1 MINITLFAQIIQL
14 LNRSEFKTLV
24 NKYQTDKYTK
34 GINTWTHFVSMLF
47 FQFAHANSLSEIS
60 NGLKA
65 TSGDLNH
72 LGIQKKV
79 PCKSSLSYINEHR
92 SWEFFR
98 DYYIS
103 LYKTF
108 TNEGNFKQIQFKIKR
123 KIYLLDSTT
132 ITLCL
137 SLFDWAKYRTA
148 KGAIKL
154 HMLLDYDGFLPSF
167 INVTT
172 GKVADVKEARR
183 ISIPA
188 NSVVVADRAYEDYK
202 LLSKWDNSGIKFV
215 IRIKESTGT
224 IGMKENPLPEGKNEN
239 ILIDEKIIL
248 ENEETREKYPNQ
260 LRRVVIYDRKND
272 NTIIL
277 VTNNFTWTARTI
289 SELYKGRWNIE
300 AFFKMLKQQLK
311 IKTFIGTSLNAVM
324 IQIWTA
330 MTTILLMKYLKQRGK
345 YNWSM
350 SNLIAFLRMGLF
362 LKLNLQQWLDK
373 PFKPPDEIGE
383 DKLQTKL
390 FEQK

>member
-98 DYYIS
+98 DYYMS
-103 LYKTF
+103 LYKIF
-108 TNEGNFKQIQFKIKR
+108 TNEGNFKQIKFKIKR

-202 LLSKWDNSGIKFV
+202 LLSKWDKSGIKFV

-224 IGMKENPLPEGKNEN
+224 IGMKENQLPEGKNED
-239 ILIDEKIIL
+239 ILIDEKITL
-248 ENEETREKYPNQ
+248 ENKETREKYPNR
-260 LRRVVIYDRKND
+260 LRRVVIYDRKNN

>member
-167 INVTT
+167 INVTI

>member
-14 LNRSEFKTLV
+14 LNRSEFKSLV

-65 TSGDLNH
+65 TSGNLNH

-98 DYYIS
+98 DYYMS
-103 LYKTF
+103 LYKNF
-108 TNEGNFKQIQFKIKR
+108 TNDGNFKQIKFKIKR

-202 LLSKWDNSGIKFV
+202 LLLKWDKSGIKFV

-224 IGMKENPLPEGKNEN
+224 LGMKENPLPEGKNED

-260 LRRVVIYDRKND
+260 LRRVVIYDRNND
-272 NTIIL
+272 KTIIL
-277 VTNNFTWTARTI
+277 ITNNFTWTAKTI

-300 AFFKMLKQQLK
+300 AFFKMLKQHLK

-345 YNWSM
+345 HNWSM

-362 LKLNLQQWLDK
+362 LKINLKQWLDK
-373 PFKPPDEIGE
+373 PFKPPDEIGD
-383 DKLQTKL
+383 DKLQIKI
-390 FEQK
+390 F

>member
-1 MINITLFAQIIQL
+1 MTNITLFAQIIQL
-14 LNRSEFKTLV
+14 LKRNEFKSLV
-24 NKYQTDKYTK
+24 DKYQTDKYNK

-47 FQFAHANSLSEIS
+47 LHFAKANSLSETS
-60 NGLKA
+60 NGLKV

-92 SWEFFR
+92 NWEFFR
-98 DYYIS
+98 DYYMCLYRS
-103 LYKTF
+103 L
-108 TNEGNFKQIQFKIKR
+108 TNEGNFKQVKFKIKR

-132 ITLCL
+132 IILCL
-137 SLFDWAKYRTA
+137 SLFNWAKYRTT

-154 HMLLDYDGFLPSF
+154 HMLLDYDGFLPTF

-172 GKVADVKEARR
+172 GKVADVTEARR
-183 ISIPA
+183 LTIPA
-188 NSVVVADRAYEDYK
+188 DSVVVADRGYEDYA
-202 LLSKWDNSGIKFV
+202 LLSKWNEAGIKFV

-224 IGMKENPLPEGKNEN
+224 LGMKELPLPDGKDEH

-248 ENEETREKYPNQ
+248 ENEQTREKYPLQ
-260 LRRVVIYDRKND
+260 LRRVVVYDRKND
-272 NTIIL
+272 KTIIL
-277 VTNNFTWTARTI
+277 VTNNFTWTANTV
-289 SELYKGRWNIE
+289 SELFKGRWNIE

-311 IKTFIGTSLNAVM
+311 IKTFVGTSFNAVM

-330 MTTILLMKYLKQRGK
+330 MTTILLLKYLRQKAK

-350 SNLIAFLRMGLF
+350 SNLIAFLRMSLF
-362 LKLNLQQWLDK
+362 LKLCLDQWLEK

-383 DKLQTKL
+383 NKLQIKI
-390 FEQK
+390 FE

>member
-14 LNRSEFKTLV
+14 LNRSEFKSLV
-24 NKYQTDKYTK
+24 NKHQTDKYTK

-98 DYYIS
+98 DYYMS
-103 LYKTF
+103 LYKIF
-108 TNEGNFKQIQFKIKR
+108 TSEGNFKQIKFKIKR

-202 LLSKWDNSGIKFV
+202 LLSKWDKSGIKFV

-224 IGMKENPLPEGKNEN
+224 IGMKENPLPEGKNED
-239 ILIDEKIIL
+239 ILIDEKITL
-248 ENEETREKYPNQ
+248 ENEETREKYPNK
-260 LRRVVIYDRKND
+260 LRRVVIYDSKNN

-277 VTNNFTWTARTI
+277 VTNNFTWTAKTI

-300 AFFKMLKQQLK
+300 AFFKMLKQHLK

-330 MTTILLMKYLKQRGK
+330 MTSILLMKYLKQRGK

>member
-277 VTNNFTWTARTI
+277 VTNNFTWTAKTI

>member
-14 LNRSEFKTLV
+14 LKRNEFKSLV
-24 NKYQTDKYTK
+24 DKYQTDKYNK

-47 FQFAHANSLSEIS
+47 LHFAKANSLSETS
-60 NGLKA
+60 NGLKV

-92 SWEFFR
+92 NWEFFR
-98 DYYIS
+98 DYYMCLYRS
-103 LYKTF
+103 L
-108 TNEGNFKQIQFKIKR
+108 TNEGNFKQVKFKIKR

-132 ITLCL
+132 IILCL
-137 SLFDWAKYRTA
+137 SLFNWAKYRTT

-154 HMLLDYDGFLPSF
+154 HMLLDYDGFLPTF

-172 GKVADVKEARR
+172 GKVADVTEARR
-183 ISIPA
+183 LTIPA
-188 NSVVVADRAYEDYK
+188 DSVVVADRGYEDYA
-202 LLSKWDNSGIKFV
+202 LLSKWNEAGIKFV

-224 IGMKENPLPEGKNEN
+224 LGMKELPLPDGKDEH

-248 ENEETREKYPNQ
+248 ENEQTREKYPLQ
-260 LRRVVIYDRKND
+260 LRRVVVYDRKND
-272 NTIIL
+272 KTIIL
-277 VTNNFTWTARTI
+277 VTNNFTWTANTV
-289 SELYKGRWNIE
+289 SELFKGRWNIE

-311 IKTFIGTSLNAVM
+311 IKTFVGTSFNAVM

-330 MTTILLMKYLKQRGK
+330 MTTILLLKYLRQKAK

-350 SNLIAFLRMGLF
+350 SNLIAFLRMSLF
-362 LKLNLQQWLDK
+362 LKLCLDQWLEK

-383 DKLQTKL
+383 NKLQIKI
-390 FEQK
+390 FE

>member
-108 TNEGNFKQIQFKIKR
+108 TNEGNFKQIKFKIKR

>member
-188 NSVVVADRAYEDYK
+188 NSVVVSDRAYEDYK

>member
-14 LNRSEFKTLV
+14 LNRNEFKTLV
-24 NKYQTDKYTK
+24 SKYQADKYTK

-47 FQFAHANSLSEIS
+47 FQFAKANSLSEIS

-79 PCKSSLSYINEHR
+79 PCKSSLSYINEHKD
-92 SWEFFR
+92 WEFFK
-98 DYYIS
+98 DYYMY
-103 LYKTF
+103 LYKCF
-108 TNEGNFKQIQFKIKR
+108 SDEANFKQVKFKIKR

-154 HMLLDYDGFLPSF
+154 HTLLDYDGFLPTF

-172 GKVADVKEARR
+172 GKVADVSEAKRLA
-183 ISIPA
+183 IPS
-188 NSVVVADRAYEDYK
+188 NSVVVADRGYEDYD
-202 LLSKWDNSGIKFV
+202 LLSRWDKSGIKFV

-224 IGMKENPLPEGKNEN
+224 LGMKEKPLSEGKDEHI
-239 ILIDEKIIL
+239 ILDEEIIL
-248 ENEETREKYPNQ
+248 ENEQTREKYPKR

-272 NTIIL
+272 KTIIL
-277 VTNNFTWTARTI
+277 VTNNFTWTANTI

-300 AFFKMLKQQLK
+300 AFFKMLKQHLK

-330 MTTILLMKYLKQRGK
+330 MTAILLMKYLKQRGK

-362 LKLNLQQWLDK
+362 LKLSLQQWLDK
-373 PFKPPDEIGE
+373 PFKPPGEIGE
-383 DKLQTKL
+383 DKLQTKI
-390 FEQK
+390 FE

>member
-92 SWEFFR
+92 NWEFFR
-98 DYYIS
+98 DYYMS
-103 LYKTF
+103 LYKIF

-224 IGMKENPLPEGKNEN
+224 IGMKENPLPEGKNED

-277 VTNNFTWTARTI
+277 VTNNFTWTAKTI

>member
-1 MINITLFAQIIQL
+1 
-14 LNRSEFKTLV
+14 
-24 NKYQTDKYTK
+24 
-34 GINTWTHFVSMLF
+34 
-47 FQFAHANSLSEIS
+47 
-60 NGLKA
+60 
-65 TSGDLNH
+65 
-72 LGIQKKV
+72 
-79 PCKSSLSYINEHR
+79 
-92 SWEFFR
+92 
-98 DYYIS
+98 
-103 LYKTF
+103 
-108 TNEGNFKQIQFKIKR
+108 
-123 KIYLLDSTT
+123 
-132 ITLCL
+132 L
-137 SLFDWAKYRTA
+137 SLFNWAKYRTT

-183 ISIPA
+183 MSIPA

-215 IRIKESTGT
+215 IRIKENTSTL
-224 IGMKENPLPEGKNEN
+224 GMKENPLPEGKNEN

-260 LRRVVIYDRKND
+260 LRRVVVYDRKND
-272 NTIIL
+272 KTIIL
-277 VTNNFTWTARTI
+277 ITNNFTWTANTI

-300 AFFKMLKQQLK
+300 AFFKMLKQHLK

-383 DKLQTKL
+383 DKLQTKI
-390 FEQK
+390 FDQK